1 MEEELVL
8 LGGEDQEKVF
18 QAMFALK
25 KRGKD
30 AVAPL
35 VALLEDQE
43 QSPTLRARIIDTL
56 ALIPRVDVQPQIIA
70 ALDDPDV
77 EVRIHAIGALSEI
90 GDGKSLPAL
99 ERISQND
106 GGLLVIGGT
115 QYIAVQDEINEAIR
129 LIRERGYE

>member
-1 MEEELVL
+1 MEEELIL
-8 LGGEDQEKVF
+8 LGGDDQQKVF
-18 QAMFALK
+18 EAMFALK

-56 ALIPRVDVQPQIIA
+56 ALIPRVDVQSKLIA

-90 GDGKSLPAL
+90 GDGKALPAL

-129 LIRERGYE
+129 LITERGY

>member
-1 MEEELVL
+1 MEEELVF

-25 KRGKD
+25 QRGPD

-43 QSPTLRARIIDTL
+43 QTSILRARIIDTL
-56 ALIPRVDVQPQIIA
+56 ALIPHVDVMPQLIG
-70 ALDDPDV
+70 ALEDPDV

-90 GDGKSLPAL
+90 GDDRALPAL
-99 ERISQND
+99 ERMSQND
-106 GGLLVIGGT
+106 GGILVIGGT

-129 LIRERGYE
+129 LIRERGI